1 MKTAQEY
8 FDEGVK
14 KYKLKDYAGAVKD
27 YTEAIRINPHYAN
40 AFTNRGYAKY
50 KLKKYAEAMKDYTQA
65 IRINP
70 HDAKAYNNRG
80 AAKREL
86 QKYQE
91 AIEDYTQAIRIN
103 DQYAIAYNNRGN
115 AKKKLQN
122 YAGAIEDYTQAIRIN
137 PQDAKAFYNRGN
149 AKVGLQEYAGAIEDY
164 AKAVDLCF
172 VYDTEKLTVQKVC
185 KFLPMNENTR
195 GILNNKQ
202 IWFAHPSTFNDPL
215 DGNFLQRYYEENKSL
230 FSVLDTILI
239 ASFVG
244 DTKRALENE
253 NLMWSHYAKD
263 HTGICLVY
271 EFKKPFRSK
280 RFLAQAVDYL
290 PEIEHPNMNNLH
302 TTIESGFF
310 TKQKC
315 WEYEDEFRIVYRL
328 QEAKT
333 EKKGKAIPLSDL
345 GLVLKEIV
353 FGLKCT
359 EMSKQLI
366 KQIISGKEEYKEVRL
381 YKMTDKKGGNHFQLE
396 KKEVDRNTII

>member
-1 MKTAQEY
+1 
-8 FDEGVK
+8 
-14 KYKLKDYAGAVKD
+14 AGAI
-27 YTEAIRINPHYAN
+27 E
-40 AFTNRGYAKY
+40 
-50 KLKKYAEAMKDYTQA
+50 DYTQA

-70 HDAKAYNNRG
+70 QYAEAYNNRG

-103 DQYAIAYNNRGN
+103 DQYAIAFYNRGN
-115 AKKKLQN
+115 AKDDLQE

-137 PQDAKAFYNRGN
+137 PTLAEAYNNRGN
-149 AKVGLQEYAGAIEDY
+149 VNNKLQKYQEAIEDY

-185 KFLPMNENTR
+185 KFLPMNENTL

-396 KKEVDRNTII
+396 KKEVDKNTII